1 MEDLFDKIVTAPMKD
16 CFQRLIEFLPN
27 LLSSLVIFILGFLS
41 GWIIKSVIEKILGIL
56 NTDRFCRRMGITPV
70 LEKGGIKTTPTKL
83 LSQISYWF
91 VVIVFFIMSLYTLKI
106 PAIEDLLEKF
116 FLYLPN
122 VFVSALLIIV
132 GYILSNFAGRAT
144 LIASVN
150 SGIKFSGLLSKTV
163 KTIVF
168 LLAFTMALEQLGIG
182 RDTVIVAFTIIF
194 GGIVFALSLA
204 FGLGGRDVAKEYL
217 EKKFKGEIE
226 KEDDLKHL

>member
-1 MEDLFDKIVTAPMKD
+1 MENLFDKIVTAPMMD
-16 CFQRLIEFLPN
+16 CFQRFIEFLPN
-27 LLSSLVIFILGFLS
+27 LLSSLVIFILGFLL
-41 GWIIKSVIEKILGIL
+41 GWIIKSIIQKTLEIL
-56 NTDRFCRRMGITPV
+56 NTDRFCKRMGITQG
-70 LEKGGIKTTPTKL
+70 LERGGIKTTPTRV

-91 VVIVFFIMSLYTLKI
+91 VVIVFLIISLYTLKI
-106 PAIEDLLEKF
+106 PAIEDLLEQF

-163 KTIVF
+163 KTIIF

-182 RDTVIVAFTIIF
+182 RDTVIVTFTVIF

-204 FGLGGRDVAKEYL
+204 FGLGGRDVAKEYI
-217 EKKFKGEIE
+217 EKKLKGEAK

>member
-1 MEDLFDKIVTAPMKD
+1 MMD
-16 CFQRLIEFLPN
+16 CFQRFIEFLPN
-27 LLSSLVIFILGFLS
+27 LLSSLVIFILGFLL
-41 GWIIKSVIEKILGIL
+41 GWIIKSILQKTLEIL
-56 NTDRFCRRMGITPV
+56 NTDRFCKRMGITQG
-70 LEKGGIKTTPTKL
+70 LERGGIKTTPTRV

-91 VVIVFFIMSLYTLKI
+91 VVIVFLIISLYTLKI
-106 PAIEDLLEKF
+106 PAIEDLLEQF

-163 KTIVF
+163 KTIIF

-182 RDTVIVAFTIIF
+182 RDTVIVTFTVIF

-204 FGLGGRDVAKEYL
+204 FGLGGKAVAKEYI
-217 EKKFKGEIE
+217 EKKLKGEAK

>member
-1 MEDLFDKIVTAPMKD
+1 MENLFDKIVTAPMTN

-27 LLSSLVIFILGFLS
+27 LLSSLVIFILGFLL
-41 GWIIKSVIEKILGIL
+41 GWIIKSIIQKTLEIL
-56 NTDRFCRRMGITPV
+56 NTDRFCKRMGITQG
-70 LEKGGIKTTPTKL
+70 LERGGIKTTPTRL

-91 VVIVFFIMSLYTLKI
+91 VVITFFIISLYTLRI
-106 PAIEDLLEKF
+106 PAIEDLLEQF

-122 VFVSALLIIV
+122 VFVSALLIII

-182 RDTVIVAFTIIF
+182 RDTVIVAFTVIF
-194 GGIVFALSLA
+194 GGIVFSLSLA
-204 FGLGGRDVAKEYL
+204 FGLGGKDAAKEYI
-217 EKKFKGEIE
+217 EKKLKGEAE